1 MMKYPILS
9 VLVFA
14 ALLSGCTVYQID
26 SKDTTQDFYAPKRNI
41 DDVAYLEKID
51 KPYEEIGVVTVTT
64 ERRQTLE
71 DVLPKLKYE
80 AAILGGD
87 AITDVQTKAGGTW
100 KNIKLQK
107 LLGNANIR
115 TQYTAKVVVLK

>member
-1 MMKYPILS
+1 MKYFILS
-9 VLVFA
+9 IALA
-14 ALLSGCTVYQID
+14 AGFLSGCTFYQID
-26 SKDTTQDFYAPKRNI
+26 SKDTTLDFYAPKKSI
-41 DDVAYLEKID
+41 EDVGYLEKID

-64 ERRQTLE
+64 ERRQSLE

-87 AITDVQTKAGGTW
+87 AITDVQTDAGGAW
-100 KNIKLQK
+100 KNAKLQK

-115 TQYTAKVVVLK
+115 TKYTAKVVVLK